1 MNFLHFTQCV
11 KYTLLSLLFLGHLVI
26 GQEIIDFG
34 AKDRAEANRLQQVIQ
49 ELCKNRPVNEYFRLS
64 AESNCRD
71 AVRCVNNDFGGGP
84 KLAAIRCP
92 AGLVFDLDGQ
102 TCNWASQVSISY
114 EQISILHSILRQ
126 RYFNLKKLFDFMN
139 FMYLSLSMLYHLTF
153 VPKHTFNSCTVN
165 LIDKVSAKPPLIY
178 L

>member
-1 MNFLHFTQCV
+1 MSTKKNLQ
-11 KYTLLSLLFLGHLVI
+11 KAIENKQSAM
-26 GQEIIDFG
+26 EAE

-102 TCNWASQVSISY
+102 TFKWASLVSITY
-114 EQISILHSILRQ
+114 
-126 RYFNLKKLFDFMN
+126 
-139 FMYLSLSMLYHLTF
+139 
-153 VPKHTFNSCTVN
+153 
-165 LIDKVSAKPPLIY
+165 
-178 L
+178 

>member
-1 MNFLHFTQCV
+1 MNLFSYTKYV
-11 KYTLLSLLFLGHLVI
+11 RYTLLSVLFLGHLVVS
-26 GQEIIDFG
+26 QDIIDFG
-34 AKDRAEANRLQQVIQ
+34 AKDRAEADRLQKVIE

-102 TCNWASQVSISY
+102 TCNWASQVKACSNNTYPIF
-114 EQISILHSILRQ
+114 ILYRI
-126 RYFNLKKLFDFMN
+126 
-139 FMYLSLSMLYHLTF
+139 
-153 VPKHTFNSCTVN
+153 
-165 LIDKVSAKPPLIY
+165 IE
-178 L
+178 

>member
-1 MNFLHFTQCV
+1 MNLFSYTKNV
-11 KYTLLSLLFLGHLVI
+11 KYTLLSLLFLGHVVI

-34 AKDRAEANRLQQVIQ
+34 AKDRQESDRLQKVIE

-71 AVRCVNNDFGGGP
+71 AVRCVNSDFGGGP

-102 TCNWASQVSISY
+102 TCNWASQVRIIQYTTQTIFILFETVKKYFISY
-114 EQISILHSILRQ
+114 FVLYSN
-126 RYFNLKKLFDFMN
+126 YG
-139 FMYLSLSMLYHLTF
+139 LSF
-153 VPKHTFNSCTVN
+153 VQV
-165 LIDKVSAKPPLIY
+165 
-178 L
+178 

>member
-1 MNFLHFTQCV
+1 MYWYNTVQKKWFLQIMRDVTITKTVKSHLTTAMKPFSFLNSV
-11 KYTLLSLLFLGHLVI
+11 KYVLVLCIVSSHLVL

-34 AKDRAEANRLQQVIQ
+34 AKDRVEADRLQKVIE

-102 TCNWASQVSISY
+102 TCNWASQV
-114 EQISILHSILRQ
+114 RFT
-126 RYFNLKKLFDFMN
+126 RCFND
-139 FMYLSLSMLYHLTF
+139 SW
-153 VPKHTFNSCTVN
+153 
-165 LIDKVSAKPPLIY
+165 
-178 L
+178 

>member
-1 MNFLHFTQCV
+1 MNFLSYTKYV
-11 KYTLLSLLFLGHLVI
+11 KYTLLSLVILGHVVI

-34 AKDRAEANRLQQVIQ
+34 AKDRAESDRLQKVIE

-71 AVRCVNNDFGGGP
+71 AVRCVNSDFGGGP

-102 TCNWASQVSISY
+102 TCNWASQVRILQY
-114 EQISILHSILRQ
+114 ITLISIRVERIQNMRTFFVLFS
-126 RYFNLKKLFDFMN
+126 YFVQHPNGEAKF
-139 FMYLSLSMLYHLTF
+139 YSSLG
-153 VPKHTFNSCTVN
+153 K
-165 LIDKVSAKPPLIY
+165 LIDKVIVKTLN
-178 L
+178 LF

>member
-1 MNFLHFTQCV
+1 MNFLSYTKHV
-11 KYTLLSLLFLGHLVI
+11 KYALMSLILLGHVVI

-34 AKDRAEANRLQQVIQ
+34 AKDRAESDRLQKVIE

-71 AVRCVNNDFGGGP
+71 AVRCVNSDFGGGP

-102 TCNWASQVSISY
+102 TCNWASQVSILC
-114 EQISILHSILRQ
+114 EIETSI
-126 RYFNLKKLFDFMN
+126 
-139 FMYLSLSMLYHLTF
+139 
-153 VPKHTFNSCTVN
+153 
-165 LIDKVSAKPPLIY
+165 
-178 L
+178 

>member
-1 MNFLHFTQCV
+1 MNFSSYTKYV
-11 KYTLLSLLFLGHLVI
+11 KYALLSLILLGHVVI

-34 AKDRAEANRLQQVIQ
+34 AKDRAESDRLQKVIE

-71 AVRCVNNDFGGGP
+71 AVRCVNSDFGGGP

-102 TCNWASQVSISY
+102 TCNWASQVRIVQLPHRQYFYSEFEIVKNISF
-114 EQISILHSILRQ
+114 S
-126 RYFNLKKLFDFMN
+126 YFVQYSN
-139 FMYLSLSMLYHLTF
+139 YGLSL
-153 VPKHTFNSCTVN
+153 VQV
-165 LIDKVSAKPPLIY
+165 
-178 L
+178 